1 MEHLI
6 KEEILA
12 PLDFTDFDHYANCIK
27 GKYVRHI
34 KIVELHVVLKT
45 KFGRSKKNRNIR
57 FPILEHSVLVGPERI
72 KDMS

>member
-12 PLDFTDFDHYANCIK
+12 PLDFTDFDHYVNCIK

-34 KIVELHVVLKT
+34 KNSGATCSVEDQIWQV
-45 KFGRSKKNRNIR
+45 
-57 FPILEHSVLVGPERI
+57 
-72 KDMS
+72 